1 MTMHDQMAGTRD
13 DPLQGAPAGPED
25 GGKMATAKQAAADTA
40 QDVKAT
46 AREDAAD
53 VARQARSE
61 ASRLMEQAKQEAQR
75 QADERGRQA
84 VQRLRT
90 FSEQLT
96 ALSEGRTEQAGPLVG
111 YAERA
116 KTQMQTWADRIEQ
129 RGPQA
134 IVEDVAGFARRR
146 PGMFLVAAAGAG
158 FAIGRLVRAERDA
171 QQQPSSMRSNGR
183 TGDVY
188 GYMGDQPLMLA
199 DEAMPLGS
207 AGTVGS
213 PTAAAMIPGA
223 SDV

>member
-13 DPLQGAPAGPED
+13 DPLQGAPAGPD
-25 GGKMATAKQAAADTA
+25 DSGKMATAKQAASDTA

-46 AREDAAD
+46 ARDDAAN

-61 ASRLMEQAKQEAQR
+61 ASRLMDQAKQEAQR
-75 QADERGRQA
+75 QAEDRGRQA
-84 VQRLRT
+84 AQRLRT
-90 FSEQLT
+90 FSDQLT

-116 KTQMQTWADRIEQ
+116 RTQMQTWADRIEQ

-134 IVEDVAGFARRR
+134 IVEDVSSFARRR

-158 FAIGRLVRAERDA
+158 FAIGRLVRAEREA
-171 QQQPSSMRSNGR
+171 QPSGMRYNGVQG
-183 TGDVY
+183 GDIY
-188 GYMGDQPLMLA
+188 GYMGDEPLVLA
-199 DEAMPLGS
+199 DDAMPLGS

-213 PTAAAMIPGA
+213 PTAAAMIPR
-223 SDV
+223 SDDV